1 MATCKKF
8 YRHDDVT
15 AATMNAMSGATPA
28 QQEALAAEINQLQ
41 MKDTLRLYNEMAEMC
56 FNKCV
61 TSFRSKDLG
70 KQEDDCL
77 ELCVTKFMKSVNR
90 CGMRFA
96 EEQMQQQQAQMAQMQ
111 QQQTQ

>member
-1 MATCKKF
+1 
-8 YRHDDVT
+8 
-15 AATMNAMSGATPA
+15 MNALSGATPA
-28 QQEALAAEINQLQ
+28 QQEALAAEISQLQ

-61 TSFRSKDLG
+61 TTFRSKDLG
-70 KQEDDCL
+70 KQEEGCL

-96 EEQMQQQQAQMAQMQ
+96 EEQMQQQQQQLAMAQ
-111 QQQTQ
+111 QQQQQQQAQ